1 MCRFAESGH
10 RLLHLIANTPIMKEK
25 IQLSD
30 LKKRDPHAIQALYER
45 NFPIVLKFVT
55 LNTGSIDEARGI
67 FHDAVFILMERIR
80 EKQLDESANFTLHL
94 YSIARILWI
103 DMMREKLMDEGNV
116 KHIHEFLELDPKS
129 IRSKIVGVKR
139 LSAQFKSLAEPGRT
153 IVREHIAHGV
163 SLSEISRRMGFSSEE
178 SAVKNKYKA
187 LKSLMESGS

>member
-1 MCRFAESGH
+1 
-10 RLLHLIANTPIMKEK
+10 MKEK
-25 IQLSD
+25 VQLSE
-30 LKKRDPHAIQALYER
+30 LKKRDPHAIQALYEY

-55 LNTGSIDEARGI
+55 LNTGSIDEAREI

-103 DMMREKLMDEGNV
+103 DMMREKLMDESNV
-116 KHIHEFLELDPKS
+116 KHIHEFLELEPTR

-187 LKSLMESGS
+187 LKSLIESGS